1 MLNIST
7 SNAVSWPTPQSTAV
21 PAVSSVAPVQATQG
35 AGRDAQAGLGAGQ
48 DRSASARRQGKE
60 EQAPN
65 GAPLLPRGSGEG
77 AALLG
82 SRSREADV
90 AAREAAEEA
99 AVEMAEQQANA
110 KEEIHQRLQE
120 VLSSVWQA
128 SAAVVD
134 RALGREGAPGAN
146 GEVGQSGKSGSG
158 AGVLALPPRRNMVV
172 VQGAGFTPV
181 ETVGP
186 VALVAQVAS
195 GTAVGPSSVAA
206 EAGIGAG
213 VSPPDP
219 ADLVAYDERGNG
231 SVLPPEAGGLL
242 SRRV

>member
-21 PAVSSVAPVQATQG
+21 PAVASVAPVQAVQG

-48 DRSASARRQGKE
+48 DRSSSTRRQAAKE

-65 GAPLLPRGSGEG
+65 GAPLLPRGSGD
-77 AALLG
+77 AAAEAAP
-82 SRSREADV
+82 RSREAEM

-99 AVEMAEQQANA
+99 AAELAEQQANA

-134 RALGREGAPGAN
+134 RALGREGAAEGSA
-146 GEVGQSGKSGSG
+146 EVGQSGSGV
-158 AGVLALPPRRNMVV
+158 AALPPRRQMMVV
-172 VQGAGFTPV
+172 AQGGGLTPV
-181 ETVGP
+181 DTVGP
-186 VALVAQVAS
+186 VAPLVAGGAPMVS
-195 GTAVGPSSVAA
+195 AA
-206 EAGIGAG
+206 AA
-213 VSPPDP
+213 DP

-231 SVLPPEAGGLL
+231 SVLPPEAGSLL

>member
-7 SNAVSWPTPQSTAV
+7 TPTVSWPTPQSTAV
-21 PAVSSVAPVQATQG
+21 PAVSPIAPVQAAQG

-48 DRSASARRQGKE
+48 DRSSSARRQAKE
-60 EQAPN
+60 DEAPN
-65 GAPLLPRGSGEG
+65 GAPLLPRGAGDG
-77 AALLG
+77 TALQG
-82 SRSREADV
+82 SASREAEA

-99 AVEMAEQQANA
+99 AAELAEQQASA

-134 RALGREGAPGAN
+134 RALGRESEAGAS
-146 GEVGQSGKSGSG
+146 GEVGKSGGG
-158 AGVLALPPRRNMVV
+158 AQGVLALPPRRPMVV
-172 VQGAGFTPV
+172 VQGAGFMPV
-181 ETVGP
+181 DTVGP
-186 VALVAQVAS
+186 AGPVVQVSAGAPLGAPAVAD
-195 GTAVGPSSVAA
+195 
-206 EAGIGAG
+206 AGNGAG
-213 VSPPDP
+213 VSPSDP

-231 SVLPPEAGGLL
+231 SVLPPEAGSLL